1 MSAKKKNT
9 DVVMAGAVPR
19 ADLLP
24 LEVRREHK
32 GSKTRR
38 KLLWAVV
45 AVVAIVFVGTGTSYY
60 FALTS
65 QLSLLAAQEHT
76 NQLLV
81 EQQKYSEVRVIQ
93 NELANVEA
101 AQRVGA
107 GTEID
112 WKAYLD
118 QIENSL
124 PEGVA
129 IVAVTIEGA
138 SPMVDYEQPSAP
150 LQGLRVATLTF
161 GAVTDTLPNTDAWLV
176 SLAALPGFTDANPD
190 SITLDE
196 ATGLYTS
203 VITMHIGEAAWS
215 ERFVPEDKKAE
226 TETETEDTDDTD
238 SATAK
243 EGN

>member
-1 MSAKKKNT
+1 MSGKKNP
-9 DVVMAGAVPR
+9 DAIVAGGIPR

-24 LEVRREHK
+24 LEIRREHK
-32 GSKTRR
+32 GRKTRR
-38 KLLWAVV
+38 KLLWGVV
-45 AVVAIVFVGTGTSYY
+45 AVIAVVFVGTGTSYY

-65 QLSLLAAQEHT
+65 QLALMAAQEHT
-76 NQLLV
+76 NELLV

-93 NELANVEA
+93 GDLADVEA

-118 QIENSL
+118 QIEASL
-124 PEGVA
+124 PDGVA
-129 IVAVTIEGA
+129 IEAVTIEGA

-196 ATGLYTS
+196 ATGRYTS

-215 ERFVPEDKKAE
+215 ERFVPADEK
-226 TETETEDTDDTD
+226 TETESIDEDTV
-238 SATAK
+238 TAK
-243 EGN
+243 EGD